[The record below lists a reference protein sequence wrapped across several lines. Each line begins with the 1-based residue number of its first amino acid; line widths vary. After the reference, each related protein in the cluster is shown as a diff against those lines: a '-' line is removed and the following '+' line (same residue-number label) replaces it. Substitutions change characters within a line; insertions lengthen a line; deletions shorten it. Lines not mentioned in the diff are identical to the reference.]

1 MFKFKL
7 DPRRGRTN
15 FLLVSSPSDDELSGP
30 ASQVLSFRS
39 ILVCDS
45 KWDVE
50 DRLILVLALPS
61 IKLK

>member
-7 DPRRGRTN
+7 DPGRGRTN
-15 FLLVSSPSDDELSGP
+15 FLLVSSLSDDELSRP

-39 ILVCDS
+39 FLVCDS